1 MSQETPQDP
10 LQEATESIQRQILNR
25 LASLRDEMSASA
37 SSAVASIQS
46 MEMRREAD
54 STKIIDQIKSQSES
68 KIWKVTYVILPV
80 VLGFIV
86 WGLQLKTNQKIDS
99 TGKRLAT
106 RLALTEAFYKKKLA
120 VYEDADKQVAG
131 IMEVLKDLSLD
142 PSDSNMRKLAAD
154 NVRKLSELT
163 KTSGL
168 FLRKDVSEGLAEVA
182 FMAAGMTNSQPAVEL
197 QPLTDKIKSVEKA
210 MTDELQGQMGSLDDR
225 GD

>member
-37 SSAVASIQS
+37 LSAVASIQS
-46 MEMRREAD
+46 MEIHREAD
-54 STKIIDQIKSQSES
+54 YVKIIDQIKSQSES

-120 VYEDADKQVAG
+120 VYEDADKQMAG

-168 FLRKDVSEGLAEVA
+168 FLTKDVSEGLAEVA
-182 FMAAGMTNSQPAVEL
+182 FMAAGMTNSQPAVKL